1 MSAAVTQPKANAASA
16 SGRRVWRIAV
26 LLLLIAGFGLTVLAF
41 YPGYITVD
49 AQYVYAEAQAWH
61 FGDWQSPAMAV
72 LWRFIDPMA
81 PGSASMF
88 LFTAI
93 LYWGSFAVL
102 ALLALRSSKWLGLLV
117 PFLALVPP
125 AFVFLGMIWRDVQFG
140 VIWLCAS
147 ALAFAAACTVRRRG
161 SLRVLTLALIG
172 FGVLLRPNA
181 ALAAPLLATYA
192 IWPGPFML
200 RRTIV
205 VFVPLAAF
213 FVALV
218 PIVYYGLLGAERQH
232 PLHSILVFDLG
243 GITHFTGENQFPV
256 SWSPEQNALL
266 TTRCYDPAHWDTYW
280 HLEPCPFVMQRLE
293 DPSDRLFGSP
303 RLLAAWWHAVAAH
316 PLAYLAHRAAFMRQF
331 LLRSNLALPVWD
343 WDDPESAYG
352 RNPYFT
358 PVLKLH
364 NTLQPTPLFWP
375 AAWLLAAAAI
385 CVLSFPWRG
394 KPAGGFSL
402 ALASCAVLY
411 ILSFAVLGVAADFRY
426 AYWAVLSTLAALVPL
441 MIVMREH
448 QTLLPPV
455 RPTSEIH
462 E

>member
-1 MSAAVTQPKANAASA
+1 MNAAMPKRKTDAEPA
-16 SGRRVWRIAV
+16 SGHGVWCIAG
-26 LLLLIAGFGLTVLAF
+26 LLVVSAGFGLTVLAF

-49 AQYVYAEAQAWH
+49 AQYVYAEAQTWH

-72 LWRFIDPMA
+72 LWRFIDPLA

-147 ALAFAAACTVRRRG
+147 ALAFAAACTVRRSGLLRG
-161 SLRVLTLALIG
+161 LALALIG
-172 FGVLLRPNA
+172 VGVLLRPNA
-181 ALAAPLLATYA
+181 ALAAPLLATCA
-192 IWPGPFML
+192 VWPGPFML
-200 RRTIV
+200 RRNIM

-218 PIVYYGLLGAERQH
+218 PIVYYALLGAERQY

-293 DPSDRLFGSP
+293 DHADRLFGSP
-303 RLLAAWWHAVAAH
+303 RLLAAWWHAIAAH

-331 LLRSNLALPVWD
+331 LLRSNVALPVWD
-343 WDDPESAYG
+343 WDEPDSAYG
-352 RNPYFT
+352 GSPYFT
-358 PVLKLH
+358 PVLRLH
-364 NTLQPTPLFWP
+364 NALQPTLLFRP

-385 CVLSFPWRG
+385 CVLSFPRRA

-411 ILSFAVLGVAADFRY
+411 ILSFALLGVAADFRY
-426 AYWAVLSTLAALVPL
+426 AYWTVLSTLAALVPL
-441 MIVMREH
+441 VIVMRDH